1 MDEQFFTFNLSGGL
15 FAIEVSKVQ
24 EVLNFEHITKVPKAK
39 PYMLG
44 VINNRGAVVTVIDL
58 RILFGFE
65 IDLEKSKNAI
75 VICEI
80 KTDNDKIMPLGI
92 LADEVNV
99 VTKLEMIESD
109 ATNYGALPERSDF
122 VKSVAK
128 INNEFV
134 LILDLDKI
142 LDSIKQEIA
151 KK

>member
-1 MDEQFFTFNLSGGL
+1 MDEQFFTFNLSGGH
-15 FAIEVSKVQ
+15 FAIEVSKIQ

-58 RILFGFE
+58 RILFGFN
-65 IDLEKSKNAI
+65 IDTEKSKNAI

-80 KTDNDKIMPLGI
+80 KADNDKIMPLGF

-99 VTKLEMIESD
+99 VTKLKMIESD
-109 ATNYGALPERSDF
+109 ATNYGVLPERADF

-128 INNEFV
+128 FNNEFV

-142 LDSIKQEIA
+142 LDSIKQELA